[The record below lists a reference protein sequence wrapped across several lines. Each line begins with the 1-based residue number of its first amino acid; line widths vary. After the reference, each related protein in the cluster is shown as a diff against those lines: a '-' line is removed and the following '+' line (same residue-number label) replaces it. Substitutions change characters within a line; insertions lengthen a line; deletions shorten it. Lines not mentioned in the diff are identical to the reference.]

1 MSESIEQDLTPPQNV
16 EIPDQLPLLPVRDIV
31 VFPYMVLPL
40 FVGREMSIKAI
51 EAALA
56 GNRMIFLAT
65 QKALDVENP
74 TPDDIHTIGTVGI
87 IMRMLKLPDERIK
100 ILVQGLSKAK
110 ISGYIQTEPYYSVRI
125 EKINETKAATST
137 LESEAVMRT
146 VKEQIERIVSLGK
159 VLIPDVM
166 VVIENLEDPGRLA
179 DMIASN
185 LGLKVEVTQSVLEIT
200 DPLKRLRQISEIL
213 AKEIEVL
220 SMQQKIQAQA
230 KGEMDK
236 TQREYF
242 LREQLKA
249 IQKELGELDERAE
262 EVAEFRKRV
271 KDAKMPEK
279 VLKETE
285 KQLKRLEKMHPDT
298 AESATVRTYLEW
310 MVELPWSK
318 KSKDNLDLRAANKV
332 LNEDHYD
339 LEKVKERILEYLAV
353 RKLKEKMKGPIL
365 CFVGPPG
372 VGKTSLG
379 KSIARA
385 LGREFVRISLGGVRD
400 EAEIRGHR
408 RTYVG
413 ALPGRMIQGMKQAGT
428 SNPVFMLDEI
438 DKVGMDF
445 RGDPSAALLEVLDP
459 EQNNT
464 FTDHYLG
471 VPFDLSEVMFITTAN
486 LIDPILPAL
495 RDRMEVIEIPGY
507 TEEEKLGIA
516 QRYLIPRQL
525 NEHGITEKHVKIVEA
540 AIRQIIIHY
549 TREAGVRNLER
560 EIANVMRK
568 VAKKVAEGKG
578 LGFPV
583 NAGNLHKYLGVPKF
597 VPESELEKDEIGVA
611 TGLAW
616 TEAGGDVLY
625 IEATV
630 MKGKGALTLTGHLGD
645 VMKESAQA
653 ALSYVRSREK
663 TLGINPDMFT
673 KQDLHIHVP
682 AGAIPKDGP
691 SAGITM
697 ATAIASA
704 MAQVPTRRDLA
715 MTGEITLRGRVLPI
729 GGLKEKILAAK
740 RARLTCVILPKR
752 NKKDLDEIP
761 KHILKGIQLVFADT
775 MDDVMRVALR
785 RRPPVKRRRA
795 GRSPRRNRRNR
806 CPASRNRGE
815 PSKPH
820 THDQPHPRRPPTGRI
835 SMTLSV
841 RAQTSST
848 IREFDLIRA
857 LKKRYATTSA
867 RIVRGIGD
875 DAAVISSGRNRY
887 LLTTDLLAEG
897 IHFDLRTAA
906 FSRHRVSG
914 RNRQS

>member
-1 MSESIEQDLTPPQNV
+1 
-16 EIPDQLPLLPVRDIV
+16 
-31 VFPYMVLPL
+31 
-40 FVGREMSIKAI
+40 
-51 EAALA
+51 
-56 GNRMIFLAT
+56 
-65 QKALDVENP
+65 
-74 TPDDIHTIGTVGI
+74 
-87 IMRMLKLPDERIK
+87 MRMLKLPDERIK

-125 EKINETKAATST
+125 EKINETKVATST
-137 LESEAVMRT
+137 LESEAIMRT

-785 RRPPVKRRRA
+785 RRPPLKKKAGRPQSPQESPKPVPRIEKSRRA
-795 GRSPRRNRRNR
+795 EQTAHARSAAP
-806 CPASRNRGE
+806 PQASHR
-815 PSKPH
+815 PH
-820 THDQPHPRRPPTGRI
+820 
-835 SMTLSV
+835 
-841 RAQTSST
+841 
-848 IREFDLIRA
+848 
-857 LKKRYATTSA
+857 
-867 RIVRGIGD
+867 
-875 DAAVISSGRNRY
+875 
-887 LLTTDLLAEG
+887 
-897 IHFDLRTAA
+897 
-906 FSRHRVSG
+906 
-914 RNRQS
+914 

>member
-125 EKINETKAATST
+125 DKINETKAAGST

-200 DPLKRLRQISEIL
+200 EPLKRLRQISEIL

-318 KSKDNLDLRAANKV
+318 KSKDNLDLKSAQKV

-428 SNPVFMLDEI
+428 NNPVFMLDEI

-459 EQNNT
+459 EQNST

-495 RDRMEVIEIPGY
+495 RDRMEIIEIPGY

-525 NEHGITEKHVKIVEA
+525 NEHGITEKHVKIAEP
-540 AIRQIIIHY
+540 AIRQIIVHY

-616 TEAGGDVLY
+616 TESGGDVLY

-630 MKGKGALTLTGHLGD
+630 MKGKGVLTLTGHLGD

-663 TLGINPDMFT
+663 SLGINPDMFT

-704 MAQVPTRRDLA
+704 LAQVPARRDLA

-740 RARLTCVILPKR
+740 RARLTAVILPKR

-775 MDDVMRVALR
+775 MDDVMKVALR
-785 RRPPVKRRRA
+785 RRATTKKKMGQPQAPQQAPKTV
-795 GRSPRRNRRNR
+795 
-806 CPASRNRGE
+806 SRIE
-815 PSKPH
+815 K
-820 THDQPHPRRPPTGRI
+820 PRRPEPTTHAR
-835 SMTLSV
+835 
-841 RAQTSST
+841 
-848 IREFDLIRA
+848 
-857 LKKRYATTSA
+857 SA
-867 RIVRGIGD
+867 ARPQ
-875 DAAVISSGRNRY
+875 A
-887 LLTTDLLAEG
+887 
-897 IHFDLRTAA
+897 
-906 FSRHRVSG
+906 SRQPR
-914 RNRQS
+914 

>member
-1 MSESIEQDLTPPQNV
+1 MPAETTEQDVQQL
-16 EIPDQLPLLPVRDIV
+16 EIPEQLPLLPVRDIV

-40 FVGREMSIKAI
+40 FVGRDMSIKAI

-65 QKALDVENP
+65 QRALDVENP
-74 TPDDIHTIGTVGI
+74 KPDDIHAVGTVGI

-100 ILVQGLSKAK
+100 ILVQGLSKGK
-110 ISGYIQTEPYYSVRI
+110 VLEYIQTEPYYSVRI
-125 EKINETKAATST
+125 AKLTEAKSSAPS
-137 LESEAVMRT
+137 LEAEAVMRT
-146 VKEQIERIVSLGK
+146 VKEQLERIVSLGK
-159 VLIPDVM
+159 ILMPDVM

-179 DMIASN
+179 DMVVSN
-185 LGLKVEVTQSVLEIT
+185 LGLKVEVTQDVLEVE
-200 DPLKRLRQISEIL
+200 DPVARLKRVSEIL
-213 AKEIEVL
+213 AKEVEVL

-249 IQKELGELDERAE
+249 IQKELGELDERGE
-262 EVAEFRKRV
+262 EIAEFRKRI
-271 KDAKMPEK
+271 KEAKIPEK

-298 AESATVRTYLEW
+298 AEAATVRTYLEW

-318 KSKDNLDLRAANKV
+318 KSKDNLDIKAAAKV
-332 LNEDHYD
+332 LDEDHYD

-353 RKLKEKMKGPIL
+353 RKLKDKMKGPIL

-413 ALPGRMIQGMKQAGT
+413 ALPGRIIQGIKQAGT
-428 SNPVFMLDEI
+428 NNPVFMMDEV

-459 EQNNT
+459 EQNNS
-464 FTDHYLG
+464 FSDHYLG

-486 LIDPILPAL
+486 LIDPILSAL

-507 TEEEKLGIA
+507 TEEEKVGIA

-525 NEHGITEKHVKIVEA
+525 KEHGITEEHIRITEPA
-540 AIRQIIIHY
+540 LRQIVSHY

-578 LGFPV
+578 GCHTIMP
-583 NAGNLHKYLGVPKF
+583 ANLHKSLGVPKF
-597 VPESELEKDEIGVA
+597 LPEAEQEKDEVGMA

-616 TEAGGDVLY
+616 TETGGDVLY
-625 IEATV
+625 VEVTV
-630 MKGKGALTLTGHLGD
+630 MKGKGQLTLTGHLGD

-663 TLGINPDMFT
+663 LLGISPDIFS
-673 KQDLHIHVP
+673 KIDLHIHVP

-697 ATAIASA
+697 ATALASSLSNIP
-704 MAQVPTRRDLA
+704 VRRDVA

-740 RARLTCVILPKR
+740 RAKLSSVILPQR
-752 NKKDLDEIP
+752 NKKDLEEIP
-761 KHILKGIQLVFADT
+761 KHLLRGLQFVFADT
-775 MDDVMRVALR
+775 MDEVIGASLR
-785 RRPPVKRRRA
+785 RFSAARRRSKAPARRHRAARRRRA
-795 GRSPRRNRRNR
+795 RPPQPGHDGRAVRSPR
-806 CPASRNRGE
+806 
-815 PSKPH
+815 
-820 THDQPHPRRPPTGRI
+820 PRPLAPT
-835 SMTLSV
+835 
-841 RAQTSST
+841 
-848 IREFDLIRA
+848 
-857 LKKRYATTSA
+857 ATVLPRSPVT
-867 RIVRGIGD
+867 R
-875 DAAVISSGRNRY
+875 
-887 LLTTDLLAEG
+887 
-897 IHFDLRTAA
+897 
-906 FSRHRVSG
+906 
-914 RNRQS
+914 

>member
-110 ISGYIQTEPYYSVRI
+110 ISGYIQTDPYYSVRI
-125 EKINETKAATST
+125 DKITETKAAAST

-200 DPLKRLRQISEIL
+200 EPLKRLRQISEIL

-318 KSKDNLDLRAANKV
+318 KSKDNLDLRAAHKV

-428 SNPVFMLDEI
+428 NNPVFMLDEI

-495 RDRMEVIEIPGY
+495 RDRMEIIEIPGY

-525 NEHGITEKHVKIVEA
+525 NEHGITEKHVKIAEA
-540 AIRQIIIHY
+540 AIRQIIMHY

-704 MAQVPTRRDLA
+704 LAQVPTRRDLA

-740 RARLTCVILPKR
+740 RARLTSVILPKR

-775 MDDVMRVALR
+775 MDDVIKVALR
-785 RRPPVKRRRA
+785 RRASVKKKAGQPQAPESPKPSPRVERSRRA
-795 GRSPRRNRRNR
+795 EQTAHARSAVPPQGSHRR
-806 CPASRNRGE
+806 
-815 PSKPH
+815 
-820 THDQPHPRRPPTGRI
+820 
-835 SMTLSV
+835 
-841 RAQTSST
+841 
-848 IREFDLIRA
+848 
-857 LKKRYATTSA
+857 
-867 RIVRGIGD
+867 
-875 DAAVISSGRNRY
+875 
-887 LLTTDLLAEG
+887 
-897 IHFDLRTAA
+897 
-906 FSRHRVSG
+906 
-914 RNRQS
+914 

>member
-1 MSESIEQDLTPPQNV
+1 MTDQNEQEIQPPQNIEV
-16 EIPDQLPLLPVRDIV
+16 PGQLPLLPVRDIV

-40 FVGREMSIKAI
+40 FVGRDMSIKAI

-74 TPDDIHTIGTVGI
+74 APKDIHAIGTVGL

-100 ILVQGLSKAK
+100 ILVQGIAKAK
-110 ISGYIQTEPYYSVRI
+110 ITKYIQTDPYYSVRI
-125 EKINETKAATST
+125 DKLIDTKSTATA
-137 LESEAVMRT
+137 LEAEAVMRT

-166 VVIENLEDPGRLA
+166 VVIENLEEPGRLA
-179 DMIASN
+179 DMVASN
-185 LGLKVEVTQSVLEIT
+185 LGLKVDATQAVLEIS
-200 DPLKRLRQISEIL
+200 DPILRLRQVSDIL
-213 AKEIEVL
+213 GKEIEVL

-262 EVAEFRKRV
+262 EITEFRTRI
-271 KDAKMPEK
+271 KDAKMPDK

-318 KSKDNLDLRAANKV
+318 RSKDNLELKAAAKV
-332 LNEDHYD
+332 LNDDHYD

-413 ALPGRMIQGMKQAGT
+413 ALPGRIIQGMKQAGT
-428 SNPVFMLDEI
+428 GNPVFMLDEV

-459 EQNNT
+459 EQNSA

-471 VPFDLSEVMFITTAN
+471 VPFDLTEVMFITTAN
-486 LIDPILPAL
+486 VIDPILPAL
-495 RDRMEVIEIPGY
+495 RDRMEIIEIPGY

-516 QRYLIPRQL
+516 QKYLIPRQL
-525 NEHGITEKHVKIVEA
+525 EEHGITSKHVRLTEP
-540 AIRQIIIHY
+540 AIRQIISHY

-578 LGFPV
+578 LGFPIEPS
-583 NAGNLHKYLGVPKF
+583 NLHKYLGVPKY
-597 VPESELEKDEIGVA
+597 VPEAELEKDEIGVA

-616 TEAGGDVLY
+616 TESGGDVLY

-630 MKGKGALTLTGHLGD
+630 MKGKGQLTLTGHLGD

-663 TLGINPDMFT
+663 TLRLSPAMFS

-704 MAQVPTRRDLA
+704 FSGTPARRDLA

-740 RARLTCVILPKR
+740 RAKLTTVILPRR
-752 NKKDLDEIP
+752 NRKDLEEIP
-761 KHILKGIQLVFADT
+761 KHLLKGIQLAFVDT
-775 MDDVMRVALR
+775 MDDVMKIALR
-785 RRPPVKRRRA
+785 RGVKT
-795 GRSPRRNRRNR
+795 S
-806 CPASRNRGE
+806 PASRK
-815 PSKPH
+815 PS
-820 THDQPHPRRPPTGRI
+820 TPP
-835 SMTLSV
+835 
-841 RAQTSST
+841 AP
-848 IREFDLIRA
+848 
-857 LKKRYATTSA
+857 A
-867 RIVRGIGD
+867 RIRPLRPGKGRRSHELPATVMANREPVR
-875 DAAVISSGRNRY
+875 S
-887 LLTTDLLAEG
+887 
-897 IHFDLRTAA
+897 
-906 FSRHRVSG
+906 
-914 RNRQS
+914 

>member
-74 TPDDIHTIGTVGI
+74 TPDDIHSIGTVGI

-110 ISGYIQTEPYYSVRI
+110 ISGYIQTDPYYSVRI
-125 EKINETKAATST
+125 DKINESKAPSST

-185 LGLKVEVTQSVLEIT
+185 LGLKVEVTQSVLEVT

-213 AKEIEVL
+213 AKEIDVL

-318 KSKDNLDLRAANKV
+318 KSKDNLDLRAAHKV

-339 LEKVKERILEYLAV
+339 LERVKERILEYLAV

-428 SNPVFMLDEI
+428 NNPVFMLDEI

-495 RDRMEVIEIPGY
+495 RDRMEIIEIPGY

-525 NEHGITEKHVKIVEA
+525 NEHGITEKHVKIAEA
-540 AIRQIIIHY
+540 ALRQIIVHY

-616 TEAGGDVLY
+616 TESGGDVLY

-630 MKGKGALTLTGHLGD
+630 MKGKGVLTLTGHLGD

-715 MTGEITLRGRVLPI
+715 MTGEITLRGRVLAI

-740 RARLTCVILPKR
+740 RARLTSVILPKR

-785 RRPPVKRRRA
+785 RRSPVKKKTGRPQAPKESPKPVARIDKGRRTEPTA
-795 GRSPRRNRRNR
+795 HIRSAAVPQ
-806 CPASRNRGE
+806 
-815 PSKPH
+815 
-820 THDQPHPRRPPTGRI
+820 THRHPR
-835 SMTLSV
+835 
-841 RAQTSST
+841 
-848 IREFDLIRA
+848 
-857 LKKRYATTSA
+857 
-867 RIVRGIGD
+867 
-875 DAAVISSGRNRY
+875 
-887 LLTTDLLAEG
+887 
-897 IHFDLRTAA
+897 
-906 FSRHRVSG
+906 
-914 RNRQS
+914 